1 MNKKDEIAS
10 LPSVA
15 RNDTAKKGQS
25 PFLEKSSLSPFL
37 EEEKILR
44 RIPLEI
50 LALSFVIALAS
61 LLFFSS
67 LNAVF
72 ILGGGAFSALSFVW
86 LKQEVSKLFL
96 LKNGKSPSHAASS
109 ALSKEKEQSPFLKN
123 EPVPF
128 LQSPSSK
135 KALLSGLALYALRLL
150 LILAIFFIIILL
162 FSKKIIAFAVG
173 FSVIIPVFLA
183 EAVITLFRM
192 KQWKG

>member
-1 MNKKDEIAS
+1 MR
-10 LPSVA
+10 LLRFA
-15 RNDTAKKGQS
+15 RNDIDEEKGQA
-25 PFLEKSSLSPFL
+25 PFL

-61 LLFFSS
+61 LLFFSP

-86 LKQEVSKLFL
+86 LKQSISRLFPGKNAV
-96 LKNGKSPSHAASS
+96 KNGDRPSE
-109 ALSKEKEQSPFLKN
+109 EKGQSPKKKGDRHLA

-128 LQSPSSK
+128 LEEKGQSPFFPFKK

-183 EAVITLFRM
+183 EAVIALSRM